1 MIDLETL
8 SNRYLN
14 DPEDIISSDNSTD
27 DDFLEH
33 YGVPGMKWGI
43 RKDRKS
49 SGTKKKSSTVKKDKS
64 TSIFRGKNRRYPNE
78 SAAQYNARMKRES
91 EERIAKINAKQ
102 QAASEKRTLKSH
114 EKIAKMQIKSEEKQ
128 RAEEAARKNPT
139 TKVDT
144 KKTVKNMS
152 DQEIRDAIARFR
164 LEQEYKNEQ
173 RKANDMTSGLMKK
186 TLKGAAV
193 VGGGILLSV
202 GKEVVKNQLTDI
214 GNQQLDKYLVK
225 KKWKL
230 ESTKHE
236 PGGKKK
242 KGGGN

>member
-8 SNRYLN
+8 SNRYLD

-33 YGVPGMKWGI
+33 YGVLGMKWGI

-49 SGTKKKSSTVKKDKS
+49 SGTKKKTSSNTKKDKS

-173 RKANDMTSGLMKK
+173 RKANDMTSGLVKK

-193 VGGGILLSV
+193 VGGGVLLAV
-202 GKEVVKNQLTDI
+202 GKEVAKKQLADI
-214 GNQQLDKYLVK
+214 GNQKLDEKLVEKGWK
-225 KKWKL
+225 KF
-230 ESTKHE
+230 STSVD
-236 PGGKKK
+236 PNKK
-242 KGGGN
+242 KGDK

>member
-1 MIDLETL
+1 MDLETL
-8 SNRYLN
+8 SNMILDDPKEIVGN
-14 DPEDIISSDNSTD
+14 DFIEDG
-27 DDFLEH
+27 FLEH

-43 RKDRKS
+43 RKDRKTS
-49 SGTKKKSSTVKKDKS
+49 NTKKKDKS
-64 TSIFRGKNRRYPNE
+64 TSIFRGKNRRYPGE
-78 SAAQYNARMKRES
+78 SAAQYSARMKRES
-91 EERIAKINAKQ
+91 EERIAKVNAKQ

-139 TKVDT
+139 TKVST

-193 VGGGILLSV
+193 VGGGVLLAV
-202 GKEVVKNQLTDI
+202 GKEVAKNQLSDI

-225 KKWKL
+225 KGWKL
-230 ESTKHE
+230 ESTKHDS
-236 PGGKKK
+236 GGKKK
-242 KGGGN
+242 KGG